1 MKKFYIIALL
11 FTIACANSSFKDK
24 DTDKQLV
31 KSLKGTWEGSIYI
44 DDEEIPADYQFF
56 ESNDGTTGN
65 FIEIAYLH
73 EYDGDFDI
81 RYFAY
86 VSGEYSVKNG
96 QLSLTFFPETTS
108 AEPYDEE
115 VLMEY
120 AAALMNYYQEEGKE
134 ILWESDADLA
144 DSVLEMF
151 AETWDEVCEERNNTS
166 SLFSNLT
173 VTEDKMSFVDRD
185 MTLEFKKANH
195 DWFTAYPFAE

>member
-1 MKKFYIIALL
+1 MKKILL
-11 FTIACANSSFKDK
+11 ITLLLTVACVSSSYKDK
-24 DTDKQLV
+24 ENDKQLV
-31 KSLKGTWEGSIYI
+31 KNLKGTWEGSIYI
-44 DDEEIPADYQFF
+44 NDEEIPADYQFF

-115 VLMEY
+115 VLMDY
-120 AAALMNYYQEEGKE
+120 AAALMNYYQEEGRE
-134 ILWESDADLA
+134 IFWDSNAELA
-144 DSVLEMF
+144 DSVLELF
-151 AETWDEVCEERNNTS
+151 AETWNEVCAERNNTS
-166 SLFSNLT
+166 GLFSNLT
-173 VTEDKMSFVDRD
+173 VTKDKMSFVDGD
-185 MTLEFKKANH
+185 MTLEFKKADH

>member
-1 MKKFYIIALL
+1 MKKILFIALL
-11 FTIACANSSFKDK
+11 FAVACVNSSYKDK
-24 DTDKQLV
+24 ENDKQLA
-31 KSLKGTWEGSIYI
+31 KNLKGTWEGSIYI
-44 DDEEIPADYQFF
+44 NDEEIPADYQFF
-56 ESNDGTTGN
+56 ESTDGTTGN

-120 AAALMNYYQEEGKE
+120 ATALMNYYQEEGRE
-134 ILWESDADLA
+134 ILWDSNDELA
-144 DSVLEMF
+144 DSVLEML
-151 AETWDEVCEERNNTS
+151 AEQWGMVCEERNNNS
-166 SLFSNLT
+166 GLFSNLT
-173 VTEDKMSFVDRD
+173 VTEGKMSFVDGDR
-185 MTLEFKKANH
+185 TLEFKKGNQ